1 MYLFLTILLSFSF
14 STVILVP
21 EDYPTIQQGIDA
33 SIDGDSV
40 IVFAGIYYEIINY
53 NGKDIIVTA
62 SFGPDSTIIDANG
75 TGPAVKIE
83 NVESN
88 YVELSGFTIQNAYNS
103 ADGGAVY
110 VVNSSPNFKDLI
122 IHNNLSWNKGGG
134 VYINGGSQTFRNCQ
148 VNNNRVIDQSGN
160 GGGMYCIHSEN
171 LLIEDCEFNYNS
183 SYKNGTGLYLN
194 DSQVIINNSKII
206 GNNQELGYD
215 LDYDFTS
222 RPIPKGGGIYVYLTD
237 IYLYNNV
244 INSNISSGP
253 GGGIFGFE
261 SAFIIYHTEISN
273 NKALHPSMAAEGGG
287 AVFLNS
293 TILLDHITLAYNNAP
308 ANTDGLLLRNTTAQI
323 SNSILYGNNGSEI
336 ILRENA
342 CVMLDYSN
350 IMGGLAGI
358 YGSIYC
364 SEFGLNNIDDDPLF
378 SDPENLIYTLQYNSP
393 CIDAGTADIDGDGNQ
408 DNSDYNGLAPD
419 MGSYEYENTT
429 SGDLNG
435 DGVIDILDI
444 VILADMILND
454 MYSVEADL
462 NEDGNINILD
472 IVIYCNIIL
481 GS

>member
-1 MYLFLTILLSFSF
+1 MRLITIILLSFSY
-14 STVILVP
+14 SAVILVP

-244 INSNISSGP
+244 INSNISPGP

-308 ANTDGLLLRNTTAQI
+308 ANTDGLLLRNTMAQI
-323 SNSILYGNNGSEI
+323 FNSIIYENNGSEI

-342 CVMLDYSN
+342 CVTFDYSN
-350 IMGGLAGI
+350 IMGGSTGI
-358 YGSIYC
+358 SGNMYC
-364 SEFGLNNIDDDPLF
+364 SEYGTNNLGGNPLF
-378 SDPENLIYTLQYNSP
+378 SDPQNNNFSLQSNSP
-393 CIDAGTADIDGDGNQ
+393 CIDAGTTDIDGDGIE
-408 DNSDYNGLAPD
+408 DNTDYYGIAPD
-419 MGSYEYENTT
+419 MGAYEYESSI

-435 DGVIDILDI
+435 DGLLNILDI
-444 VILADMILND
+444 IILANMILDGEYNII
-454 MYSVEADL
+454 ADL
-462 NEDGNINILD
+462 NEDGVVNILD
-472 IVIYCNIIL
+472 IVIYVNIIL
-481 GS
+481 SI